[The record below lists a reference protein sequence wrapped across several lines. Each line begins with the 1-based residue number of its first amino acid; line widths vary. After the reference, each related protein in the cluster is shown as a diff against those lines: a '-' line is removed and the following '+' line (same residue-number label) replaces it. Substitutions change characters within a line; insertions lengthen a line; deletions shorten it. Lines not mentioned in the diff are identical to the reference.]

1 MVRKRVLLVDDSRA
15 ALMMEQMILASGGYE
30 ICTAQNGEEAVTV
43 AARERPDLIVLDLVM
58 PKKDGIAA
66 CAELRR
72 QEVTRDVPIIIVT
85 TKGNE
90 ESMEAAFRAGCT
102 DFVTKP
108 IDHWEL
114 STKVRACLDEVSSR

>member
-1 MVRKRVLLVDDSRA
+1 VARKRVLLVDDSRA

-30 ICTAQNGEEAVTV
+30 ICTAQNGEEAITV

-85 TKGNE
+85 TKGSE

-108 IDHWEL
+108 IDHLEL
-114 STKVRACLDEVSSR
+114 STKVRACLDEVPSR